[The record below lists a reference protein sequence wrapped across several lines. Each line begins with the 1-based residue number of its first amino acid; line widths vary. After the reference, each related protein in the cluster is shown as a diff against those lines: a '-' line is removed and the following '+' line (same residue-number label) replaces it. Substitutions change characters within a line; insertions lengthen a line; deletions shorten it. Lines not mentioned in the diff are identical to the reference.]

1 LESKLELEQEMSD
14 PKKLK
19 NIIEEPHESETPFD
33 PANTSSNWSNQELD
47 TSLNNSQLNNS

>member
-1 LESKLELEQEMSD
+1 LEGKLEIEQEASD

-19 NIIEEPHESETPFD
+19 NIIEEAHESETPFD

-47 TSLNNSQLNNS
+47 TSLNTSQLNTS